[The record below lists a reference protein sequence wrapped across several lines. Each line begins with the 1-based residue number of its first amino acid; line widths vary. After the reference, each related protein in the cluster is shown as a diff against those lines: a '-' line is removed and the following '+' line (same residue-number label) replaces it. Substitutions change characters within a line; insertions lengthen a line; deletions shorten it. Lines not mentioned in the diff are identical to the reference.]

1 MKKSETVTN
10 NEPIVTNPAVVS
22 ESGCFMVA
30 NSGHATYCSMVPK
43 TPEERKFLFNAVNSP
58 TLTLRDFIN
67 KTINI
72 RDVFAEECT
81 FLDKETGGVSEG
93 VRIVLIDADDNSYS
107 TCSRGVFSGLSK
119 LFALYGTPDHWT
131 EPVPIM
137 IKQITKS
144 PKQAVLVF
152 EIA

>member
-1 MKKSETVTN
+1 MKKSETTVT
-10 NEPIVTNPAVVS
+10 EPITTNPAVVS

-58 TLTLRDFIN
+58 ALSLRDFIN
-67 KTINI
+67 KTINV

-81 FLDKETGGVSEG
+81 FLDKQTGAISEG
-93 VRIVLIDADDNSYS
+93 VRIVLIDAEGASYS

-131 EPVPIM
+131 EPVPIL

-144 PKQAVLVF
+144 PTQAVLVF

>member
-1 MKKSETVTN
+1 MKKSETTVT
-10 NEPIVTNPAVVS
+10 EPIVTNPAVVS

-30 NSGHATYCSMVPK
+30 NSGHSTYCSMVPK

-58 TLTLRDFIN
+58 SLVLRDFIN
-67 KTINI
+67 KTINV

-81 FLDKETGGVSEG
+81 FLNKQTGEVSEG
-93 VRIVLIDADDNSYS
+93 VRIVLIDAEGASYS

-119 LFALYGTPDHWT
+119 LFALYGTPDQWT
-131 EPVPIM
+131 EPVPIL

-144 PKQAVLVF
+144 PTQAVLVF

>member
-1 MKKSETVTN
+1 MKKSETTVT
-10 NEPIVTNPAVVS
+10 EPIATNPAVVS

-58 TLTLRDFIN
+58 ALSLRDFIN
-67 KTINI
+67 KTINV

-81 FLDKETGGVSEG
+81 FLDKQTGAISEG
-93 VRIVLIDADDNSYS
+93 VRIVLIDAEGASYS

-131 EPVPIM
+131 EPVPIL

-144 PKQAVLVF
+144 PTQAVLVF